1 MKKPLESGFFI
12 KICSRCYM
20 ELLYALESIRTPFLN
35 KVMGLV
41 TNLGGEAV
49 FIAAAIIVFWCISK
63 NCGYYMMTVGFAGTI
78 INQFLKLWF
87 RIPRPWVKDPN
98 FTIVESA
105 RAEATGY
112 SFPSG
117 HTQNAFA
124 VFGAPAR
131 YSKSTVLR
139 IVFVL
144 LIALTA
150 FSRMYVGV
158 HTPLDVGVSLIVGT
172 VLVFVIYPVF
182 RDMNK
187 NPKRVYILFGI
198 FIALAAAF
206 VLFVELYDFPADI
219 DMDNYSSGLKN
230 AYMILFCAIGLLL
243 VYRVDGKYLHSP
255 TEAVWWAQV
264 IKVVVGLGILLALK
278 AVLKA
283 PLLALFGGHSIAH
296 GVRYFIVILF
306 AGIVWPMTF
315 KYFQRLG
322 K

>member
-1 MKKPLESGFFI
+1 
-12 KICSRCYM
+12 M
-20 ELLYALESIRTPFLN
+20 ELLYALESIRTPFLD
-35 KVMGLV
+35 KLMGLV

-49 FIAAAIIVFWCISK
+49 FIVAAIIVFWCLNKS
-63 NCGYYMMTVGFAGTI
+63 CGYYMMTVGFAGTI

-131 YSKSTVLR
+131 FFKNTALR
-139 IVFVL
+139 IIFIL

-158 HTPLDVGVSLIVGT
+158 HTPLDVGVSIIVGT
-172 VLVFVIYPVF
+172 ILVFVIYPFF
-182 RDMNK
+182 RDMDK
-187 NPKRVYILFGI
+187 SPKKVYIIFSI
-198 FIALAAAF
+198 FIVLAAAF
-206 VLFVELYDFPADI
+206 VAFVELYDFPADI
-219 DMDNYSSGLKN
+219 DAENYASGLKN
-230 AYMILFCAIGLLL
+230 AYMILFCAIGLMLTFFI
-243 VYRVDGKYLHSP
+243 DTKYIHFP
-255 TEAVWWAQV
+255 TQAVWWAQI
-264 IKVVVGLGILLALK
+264 IKVVVGLAILLALK
-278 AVLKA
+278 SVLKA

-315 KYFQRLG
+315 KFFAKLG
-322 K
+322 KK

>member
-1 MKKPLESGFFI
+1 
-12 KICSRCYM
+12 M
-20 ELLYALESIRTPFLN
+20 ELLYALESIRTPFLD
-35 KVMGLV
+35 KLMGLV

-49 FIAAAIIVFWCISK
+49 FIVAAIVVFWCLSK
-63 NCGYYMMTVGFAGTI
+63 SCGYYMMTVGFAGTI

-131 YSKSTVLR
+131 FFKNTALR
-139 IVFVL
+139 IVFIL

-172 VLVFVIYPVF
+172 ILVFVIYPFF
-182 RDMNK
+182 RDMDK
-187 NPKRVYILFGI
+187 SPKKVYIIFSI
-198 FIALAAAF
+198 FIVLAAAF
-206 VLFVELYDFPADI
+206 VAFVELYDFPADI
-219 DMDNYSSGLKN
+219 DAENYASGLKN
-230 AYMILFCAIGLLL
+230 AYMILFCAIGLMLTFFI
-243 VYRVDGKYLHSP
+243 DTKYVHFP
-255 TEAVWWAQV
+255 TQAVWWAQI
-264 IKVVVGLGILLALK
+264 IKVVVGLAILLALK
-278 AVLKA
+278 SVLKA

-315 KYFQRLG
+315 KFFAKLG
-322 K
+322 KK

>member
-1 MKKPLESGFFI
+1 
-12 KICSRCYM
+12 M
-20 ELLYALESIRTPFLN
+20 ELLYALESIRTPFLD
-35 KVMGLV
+35 KLMGLV

-49 FIAAAIIVFWCISK
+49 FIVAAIVVFWCLSK
-63 NCGYYMMTVGFAGTI
+63 SCGYYMMTVGFAGTI

-124 VFGAPAR
+124 VFGSPAR
-131 YSKSTVLR
+131 FFKNTVLR
-139 IVFVL
+139 IVFIF

-172 VLVFVIYPVF
+172 ILVFVIYPFF
-182 RDMNK
+182 RDMDK
-187 NPKRVYILFGI
+187 SPKKVYIIFDI
-198 FIALAAAF
+198 FIVLAAAF
-206 VLFVELYDFPADI
+206 VAFVELYDFPADI
-219 DMDNYSSGLKN
+219 DAENYASGLKN
-230 AYMILFCAIGLLL
+230 AYMILFCAIGLMLTFFI
-243 VYRVDGKYLHSP
+243 DTKYVHFH
-255 TEAVWWAQV
+255 TQAVWWAQI
-264 IKVVVGLGILLALK
+264 IKVVVGLAILLALK
-278 AVLKA
+278 SVLKA
-283 PLLALFGGHSIAH
+283 PLLALFGGHSVAH

-315 KYFQRLG
+315 KFFAKLG
-322 K
+322 KK

>member
-1 MKKPLESGFFI
+1 
-12 KICSRCYM
+12 M
-20 ELLYALESIRTPFLN
+20 ELLYALESIRTPFLD
-35 KVMGLV
+35 KLMGLV

-49 FIAAAIIVFWCISK
+49 FIVTAIVVFWCLSK
-63 NCGYYMMTVGFAGTI
+63 SCGYYMMTVGFAGTI

-117 HTQNAFA
+117 HTQNVFA

-131 YSKSTVLR
+131 FFKNTVLR
-139 IVFVL
+139 IIFIF

-172 VLVFVIYPVF
+172 ILVFVIYPFF
-182 RDMNK
+182 RDMDK
-187 NPKRVYILFGI
+187 SPKKVYIIYGI
-198 FIALAAAF
+198 FIVLAAAF
-206 VLFVELYDFPADI
+206 VAFVELYDFPADI
-219 DMDNYSSGLKN
+219 DAENYASGLKN
-230 AYMILFCAIGLLL
+230 AYMILFCAIGLMLTFFI
-243 VYRVDGKYLHSP
+243 DTKYVHFH
-255 TEAVWWAQV
+255 TQAVWWAQI
-264 IKVVVGLGILLALK
+264 IKVVVGLAILLALK
-278 AVLKA
+278 SVLKA
-283 PLLALFGGHSIAH
+283 PLLALFGGHSVAH

-315 KYFQRLG
+315 KFFAKLG
-322 K
+322 KK

>member
-1 MKKPLESGFFI
+1 
-12 KICSRCYM
+12 M
-20 ELLYALESIRTPFLN
+20 ELLYALESIRTPFLD
-35 KVMGLV
+35 KLMGLV

-49 FIAAAIIVFWCISK
+49 FIVAAIVVFWCLSK
-63 NCGYYMMTVGFAGTI
+63 SCGYYMMTVGFAGTI

-131 YSKSTVLR
+131 FFKNTALR
-139 IVFVL
+139 IVFIL

-172 VLVFVIYPVF
+172 ILVFVTYPFF
-182 RDMNK
+182 RDMDK
-187 NPKRVYILFGI
+187 SPKKVYIIFGI
-198 FIALAAAF
+198 FIVLAAAF
-206 VLFVELYDFPADI
+206 VAFVELYDFPADI
-219 DMDNYSSGLKN
+219 DAENYASGLKN
-230 AYMILFCAIGLLL
+230 AYMILFCAIGLMLTFFI
-243 VYRVDGKYLHSP
+243 DTKYVRFH
-255 TEAVWWAQV
+255 TQAVWWAQI
-264 IKVVVGLGILLALK
+264 IKVVVGLAILLALK
-278 AVLKA
+278 SVLKA
-283 PLLALFGGHSIAH
+283 PLLALFGGHSVAH

-315 KYFQRLG
+315 KFFAKLG
-322 K
+322 KK

>member
-1 MKKPLESGFFI
+1 
-12 KICSRCYM
+12 M
-20 ELLYALESIRTPFLN
+20 ELLYALESIRTPFLD
-35 KVMGLV
+35 KLMGLV

-49 FIAAAIIVFWCISK
+49 FIVAAIIVFWCLNKS
-63 NCGYYMMTVGFAGTI
+63 CGYYMMTVGFAGTI

-131 YSKSTVLR
+131 FFKNTALR
-139 IVFVL
+139 IVFIF

-172 VLVFVIYPVF
+172 ILVFVIYPFF
-182 RDMNK
+182 RDMDK
-187 NPKRVYILFGI
+187 SPKKVYIIFGI
-198 FIALAAAF
+198 FIVLAAAF
-206 VLFVELYDFPADI
+206 VAFVELYDFPADI
-219 DMDNYSSGLKN
+219 DAENYASGLKN
-230 AYMILFCAIGLLL
+230 AYMILFCAIGLMLTFFI
-243 VYRVDGKYLHSP
+243 DTKYVRFP
-255 TEAVWWAQV
+255 TQAVWWAQI
-264 IKVVVGLGILLALK
+264 IKVVVGLAILLALK
-278 AVLKA
+278 SVLKA
-283 PLLALFGGHSIAH
+283 PLLALFGGHSVAH

-315 KYFQRLG
+315 KFFAKLG
-322 K
+322 KK

>member
-1 MKKPLESGFFI
+1 
-12 KICSRCYM
+12 M
-20 ELLYALESIRTPFLN
+20 ELLYALESIRTPFLD
-35 KVMGLV
+35 KLMGLV

-49 FIAAAIIVFWCISK
+49 FIVAAIVVFWCLSK
-63 NCGYYMMTVGFAGTI
+63 SCGYDMMTVGFAGTI

-131 YSKSTVLR
+131 FFKNTALR
-139 IVFVL
+139 IVFIL

-172 VLVFVIYPVF
+172 ILVFVIYPFF
-182 RDMNK
+182 RDMDK
-187 NPKRVYILFGI
+187 SPKKVYIIFGI
-198 FIALAAAF
+198 FIVLAAAF
-206 VLFVELYDFPADI
+206 VAFVELYDFPADI
-219 DMDNYSSGLKN
+219 DAENYASGLKN
-230 AYMILFCAIGLLL
+230 AYMILFCAIGLMLTFFI
-243 VYRVDGKYLHSP
+243 DTKYVRFH
-255 TEAVWWAQV
+255 TQAVWWAQI
-264 IKVVVGLGILLALK
+264 IKVVVGLAILLALK
-278 AVLKA
+278 SVLKA

-315 KYFQRLG
+315 KFFAKLG
-322 K
+322 KK

>member
-1 MKKPLESGFFI
+1 
-12 KICSRCYM
+12 M
-20 ELLYALESIRTPFLN
+20 ELLYALESIRTPFLDTL
-35 KVMGLV
+35 MGLV

-49 FIAAAIIVFWCISK
+49 FIVAAIVVFWCLSK
-63 NCGYYMMTVGFAGTI
+63 SCGYYMMTVGFAGTI

-124 VFGAPAR
+124 VFGSPAR
-131 YSKSTVLR
+131 FFKNTALR
-139 IVFVL
+139 IIFIF

-172 VLVFVIYPVF
+172 ILVFVIYPFF
-182 RDMNK
+182 RDMDK
-187 NPKRVYILFGI
+187 NPKKVYIIFGI
-198 FIALAAAF
+198 FIVLAAAF
-206 VLFVELYDFPADI
+206 VAFVELYDFPADI
-219 DMDNYSSGLKN
+219 DAENYASGLKN
-230 AYMILFCAIGLLL
+230 AYMILFCAIGLMLTFFI
-243 VYRVDGKYLHSP
+243 DTKYVCFP
-255 TEAVWWAQV
+255 TQAVWWAQI
-264 IKVVVGLGILLALK
+264 IKVVVGLAILLALK
-278 AVLKA
+278 SVLKA
-283 PLLALFGGHSIAH
+283 PLLALFGGHSVAH

-315 KYFQRLG
+315 KFFAKLG
-322 K
+322 KK

>member
-1 MKKPLESGFFI
+1 
-12 KICSRCYM
+12 M
-20 ELLYALESIRTPFLN
+20 ELLYALESIRTPFLD
-35 KVMGLV
+35 KLMGLV

-49 FIAAAIIVFWCISK
+49 FIVAAIVVFWCLNKS
-63 NCGYYMMTVGFAGTI
+63 CGYYMMTVGFAGTI

-131 YSKSTVLR
+131 FFKNTALR
-139 IVFVL
+139 IVFIF

-172 VLVFVIYPVF
+172 ILVFVIYPFF
-182 RDMNK
+182 RDMDK
-187 NPKRVYILFGI
+187 SPKKVYIIFSI
-198 FIALAAAF
+198 FIVLAAAF
-206 VLFVELYDFPADI
+206 VAFVELYDFPADI
-219 DMDNYSSGLKN
+219 DAENYASGLKN
-230 AYMILFCAIGLLL
+230 AYMILFCAIGLMLTFFI
-243 VYRVDGKYLHSP
+243 DTKYVHFP
-255 TEAVWWAQV
+255 TQAVWWAQI
-264 IKVVVGLGILLALK
+264 IKVVVGLAILLALK
-278 AVLKA
+278 SVLKA

-315 KYFQRLG
+315 KFFAKLG
-322 K
+322 KK

>member
-1 MKKPLESGFFI
+1 
-12 KICSRCYM
+12 M
-20 ELLYALESIRTPFLN
+20 ELLYALESIRTPFLD
-35 KVMGLV
+35 KLMGLV

-49 FIAAAIIVFWCISK
+49 FIVAAIIVFWCLNKS
-63 NCGYYMMTVGFAGTI
+63 CGYYMMTVGFAGTI

-117 HTQNAFA
+117 HPQNAFA

-131 YSKSTVLR
+131 FFKNTALR
-139 IVFVL
+139 IIFIL

-158 HTPLDVGVSLIVGT
+158 HTPLDVGVSIIVGT
-172 VLVFVIYPVF
+172 ILVFVIYPFF
-182 RDMNK
+182 RDMDK
-187 NPKRVYILFGI
+187 SPKKVYIIFSI
-198 FIALAAAF
+198 FIVLAAAF
-206 VLFVELYDFPADI
+206 VAFVELYDFPADI
-219 DMDNYSSGLKN
+219 DAENYASGLKN
-230 AYMILFCAIGLLL
+230 AYMILFCAIGLMLTFFI
-243 VYRVDGKYLHSP
+243 DTKYVHFP
-255 TEAVWWAQV
+255 TQAVWWAQI
-264 IKVVVGLGILLALK
+264 IKVVVGLAILLALK
-278 AVLKA
+278 SVLKA

-315 KYFQRLG
+315 KFFAKLG
-322 K
+322 KK

>member
-1 MKKPLESGFFI
+1 
-12 KICSRCYM
+12 M
-20 ELLYALESIRTPFLN
+20 ELLYALESIRTPFLD
-35 KVMGLV
+35 KLMGLV

-49 FIAAAIIVFWCISK
+49 FIVAAIVVFWCLSK
-63 NCGYYMMTVGFAGTI
+63 SCGYYMMTVGFAGTI

-131 YSKSTVLR
+131 FFKNTVLR
-139 IVFVL
+139 IVFIF

-172 VLVFVIYPVF
+172 ILVFVIYPFF
-182 RDMNK
+182 RDMDK
-187 NPKRVYILFGI
+187 SPKKVYIIFSI
-198 FIALAAAF
+198 FIVLAAAF
-206 VLFVELYDFPADI
+206 VAFVELYDFPADI
-219 DMDNYSSGLKN
+219 DAENYASGLKN
-230 AYMILFCAIGLLL
+230 AYMILFCAIGLMLTFFI
-243 VYRVDGKYLHSP
+243 DTKYVHFH
-255 TEAVWWAQV
+255 TQAVWWAQI
-264 IKVVVGLGILLALK
+264 IKVVVGLAILLALK
-278 AVLKA
+278 SVLKA
-283 PLLALFGGHSIAH
+283 PLLALFGGHSVAH

-315 KYFQRLG
+315 KFFAKLG
-322 K
+322 KK

>member
-1 MKKPLESGFFI
+1 
-12 KICSRCYM
+12 M
-20 ELLYALESIRTPFLN
+20 ELLYALESIRTPFLD
-35 KVMGLV
+35 KLMGLV

-49 FIAAAIIVFWCISK
+49 FIVAAIVVFWCLNKS
-63 NCGYYMMTVGFAGTI
+63 CGYYMMTVGFAGTI

-124 VFGAPAR
+124 VFGSPAR
-131 YSKSTVLR
+131 FFKNTALR
-139 IVFVL
+139 IVFIF

-172 VLVFVIYPVF
+172 ILVFVIYPFF
-182 RDMNK
+182 RDMDK
-187 NPKRVYILFGI
+187 SPKKVYIIFGI
-198 FIALAAAF
+198 FIVLAAAF
-206 VLFVELYDFPADI
+206 VAFVELYAFPADI
-219 DMDNYSSGLKN
+219 DAENYASGLKN
-230 AYMILFCAIGLLL
+230 AYMILFCAIGLMLTFFI
-243 VYRVDGKYLHSP
+243 DTKYVHFH
-255 TEAVWWAQV
+255 TQAVWWAQI
-264 IKVVVGLGILLALK
+264 IKVVVGLAILLALK
-278 AVLKA
+278 SVLKA
-283 PLLALFGGHSIAH
+283 PLLALFGGHSVAH

-315 KYFQRLG
+315 KFFAKLG
-322 K
+322 KK

>member
-1 MKKPLESGFFI
+1 
-12 KICSRCYM
+12 M
-20 ELLYALESIRTPFLN
+20 ELLYTLENIRTPLLDT
-35 KVMGLV
+35 VMGLV

-49 FIAAAIIVFWCISK
+49 FIAAAIIVFWCLSK
-63 NCGYYMMTVGFAGTI
+63 SCGYYMMTVGFAGTI

-87 RIPRPWVKDPN
+87 RIPRPWVKDPG

-131 YSKSTVLR
+131 YFKSTALR
-139 IVFVL
+139 IVLVL

-172 VLVFVIYPVF
+172 VLVFVIYPFF
-182 RDMNK
+182 RDMDRS
-187 NPKRVYILFGI
+187 PKKVYIIFGI
-198 FIALAAAF
+198 FIVMAAAF
-206 VLFVELYDFPADI
+206 VVFVELYDFPADI
-219 DMDNYSSGLKN
+219 DTDNYASGLKN
-230 AYMILFCAIGLLL
+230 AYMILFCAVGLLL
-243 VYRVDGKYLHSP
+243 TFYVDTKYVRFP
-255 TEAVWWAQV
+255 TQAVWWAQI
-264 IKVVVGLGILLALK
+264 IKVVAGLGILLALK

-283 PLLALFGGHSIAH
+283 PLLALFGGHSMAH

-306 AGIVWPMTF
+306 AGILWPMTF
-315 KYFQRLG
+315 KYFARLG

>member
-1 MKKPLESGFFI
+1 
-12 KICSRCYM
+12 M
-20 ELLYALESIRTPFLN
+20 ELLYALESIRTPFFDKL
-35 KVMGLV
+35 MGLV

-49 FIAAAIIVFWCISK
+49 FIVAAIIVFWCLNKS
-63 NCGYYMMTVGFAGTI
+63 CGYYMMTVGFAGTI

-131 YSKSTVLR
+131 FFKNTALR
-139 IVFVL
+139 IIFIL

-158 HTPLDVGVSLIVGT
+158 HTPLDVGVSIIVGT
-172 VLVFVIYPVF
+172 ILVFVIYPFF
-182 RDMNK
+182 RDMDK
-187 NPKRVYILFGI
+187 SPKKVYIIFSI
-198 FIALAAAF
+198 FIVLAAAF
-206 VLFVELYDFPADI
+206 VAFVELYDFPADI
-219 DMDNYSSGLKN
+219 DAENYASGLKN
-230 AYMILFCAIGLLL
+230 AYMILFCAIGLMLTFFI
-243 VYRVDGKYLHSP
+243 DTKYVHFP
-255 TEAVWWAQV
+255 TQAVWWAQI
-264 IKVVVGLGILLALK
+264 IKVVVGLAILLALK
-278 AVLKA
+278 SVLKA

-296 GVRYFIVILF
+296 GVRYFIDRKSV
-306 AGIVWPMTF
+306 V
-315 KYFQRLG
+315 
-322 K
+322 

>member
-1 MKKPLESGFFI
+1 
-12 KICSRCYM
+12 M
-20 ELLYALESIRTPFLN
+20 ELLYALESIRTPFLD
-35 KVMGLV
+35 KLMGLV

-49 FIAAAIIVFWCISK
+49 FIVAAIVVFWCLNKS
-63 NCGYYMMTVGFAGTI
+63 CGYYMMTVGFAGTI

-124 VFGAPAR
+124 VFGSPAR
-131 YSKSTVLR
+131 FFKNTALR
-139 IVFVL
+139 IVFIF

-172 VLVFVIYPVF
+172 ILVFVIYPFF
-182 RDMNK
+182 RDMDK
-187 NPKRVYILFGI
+187 SPKKVYIIFGI
-198 FIALAAAF
+198 FIVLAAAF
-206 VLFVELYDFPADI
+206 VAFVELYDFPADI
-219 DMDNYSSGLKN
+219 DAENYASGLKN
-230 AYMILFCAIGLLL
+230 AYMILFCAIGLMLTFFI
-243 VYRVDGKYLHSP
+243 DTKYVRFH
-255 TEAVWWAQV
+255 TQAVWWAQI
-264 IKVVVGLGILLALK
+264 IKVVVGLAILLALK
-278 AVLKA
+278 SVLKA
-283 PLLALFGGHSIAH
+283 PLLALFGGHSVAH

-315 KYFQRLG
+315 KFFAKLG
-322 K
+322 KK

>member
-1 MKKPLESGFFI
+1 
-12 KICSRCYM
+12 M
-20 ELLYALESIRTPFLN
+20 ELLYALESIRTPFLD
-35 KVMGLV
+35 KLMGLV

-49 FIAAAIIVFWCISK
+49 FIVAAIVVFWCLNKS
-63 NCGYYMMTVGFAGTI
+63 CGYYMMTVGFAGTI

-124 VFGAPAR
+124 VFGSPAR
-131 YSKSTVLR
+131 FFKSTALR
-139 IVFVL
+139 IIFIF

-158 HTPLDVGVSLIVGT
+158 HTPLDVGVSIIVGT
-172 VLVFVIYPVF
+172 ILVFVIYPFF
-182 RDMNK
+182 RDMDK
-187 NPKRVYILFGI
+187 SPKKVYIIFSI
-198 FIALAAAF
+198 FIVLAAAF
-206 VLFVELYDFPADI
+206 VAFVELYDFPADI
-219 DMDNYSSGLKN
+219 DAENYASGLKN
-230 AYMILFCAIGLLL
+230 AYMILFCAIGLMLTFFI
-243 VYRVDGKYLHSP
+243 DTKYVHFP
-255 TEAVWWAQV
+255 TQAVWWAQI
-264 IKVVVGLGILLALK
+264 IKVVVGLAILLALK
-278 AVLKA
+278 SVLKA

-315 KYFQRLG
+315 KFFAKLG
-322 K
+322 KK

>member
-1 MKKPLESGFFI
+1 
-12 KICSRCYM
+12 M
-20 ELLYALESIRTPFLN
+20 ELLYALESIRTPFFDKL
-35 KVMGLV
+35 MGLV

-49 FIAAAIIVFWCISK
+49 FIVAAIVVFWCLSK
-63 NCGYYMMTVGFAGTI
+63 SCGYYMMTVGFAGTI

-131 YSKSTVLR
+131 FFKNTALR
-139 IVFVL
+139 IIFIL

-158 HTPLDVGVSLIVGT
+158 HTPLDVGVSIIVGT
-172 VLVFVIYPVF
+172 ILVFVIYPFF
-182 RDMNK
+182 RDMDK
-187 NPKRVYILFGI
+187 SPKKVYIIFSI
-198 FIALAAAF
+198 FIVLAAAF
-206 VLFVELYDFPADI
+206 VAFVELYDFPADI
-219 DMDNYSSGLKN
+219 DAENYASGLKN
-230 AYMILFCAIGLLL
+230 AYMILFCAIGLMLTFFI
-243 VYRVDGKYLHSP
+243 DTKYVHFP
-255 TEAVWWAQV
+255 TQALWWAQI
-264 IKVVVGLGILLALK
+264 IKVVVGLAILLALK
-278 AVLKA
+278 SVLKA

-315 KYFQRLG
+315 KFFAKLG
-322 K
+322 KK

>member
-1 MKKPLESGFFI
+1 
-12 KICSRCYM
+12 M
-20 ELLYALESIRTPFLN
+20 ELLYALESIRTPFLD
-35 KVMGLV
+35 KLMGLV

-49 FIAAAIIVFWCISK
+49 FIVAAIIVFWCLNKS
-63 NCGYYMMTVGFAGTI
+63 CGYYMMTVGFAGTI

-124 VFGAPAR
+124 VFGSPAR
-131 YSKSTVLR
+131 FFKNTALR
-139 IVFVL
+139 IVFIL

-172 VLVFVIYPVF
+172 ILVFVIYPFF
-182 RDMNK
+182 RNMDK
-187 NPKRVYILFGI
+187 SPKKVYIIFGI
-198 FIALAAAF
+198 FIVLAAAF
-206 VLFVELYDFPADI
+206 VAFVELYDFPADI
-219 DMDNYSSGLKN
+219 DAENYASGLKN
-230 AYMILFCAIGLLL
+230 AYMILFCAIGLMLTFFI
-243 VYRVDGKYLHSP
+243 DTKYVRFH
-255 TEAVWWAQV
+255 TQAVWWAQI
-264 IKVVVGLGILLALK
+264 IKVVVGLAILLALK
-278 AVLKA
+278 SVLKA
-283 PLLALFGGHSIAH
+283 PLLALFGGHSVAH

-306 AGIVWPMTF
+306 AGVVWPMTF
-315 KYFQRLG
+315 KFFAKLG
-322 K
+322 KK

>member
-1 MKKPLESGFFI
+1 
-12 KICSRCYM
+12 M
-20 ELLYALESIRTPFLN
+20 ELLYALESIRTPFLD
-35 KVMGLV
+35 KLMGLV

-49 FIAAAIIVFWCISK
+49 FIVTAIVVFWCLSK
-63 NCGYYMMTVGFAGTI
+63 SCGYYMMTFGFAGTI

-131 YSKSTVLR
+131 FFKNTVLR
-139 IVFVL
+139 IVFIF

-172 VLVFVIYPVF
+172 ILVFVIYPFF
-182 RDMNK
+182 RDMDK
-187 NPKRVYILFGI
+187 SPKKVYIIFGI
-198 FIALAAAF
+198 FIVLAAAF
-206 VLFVELYDFPADI
+206 VAFVELYDFPADI
-219 DMDNYSSGLKN
+219 DAENYASGLKN
-230 AYMILFCAIGLLL
+230 AYMILFCAIGLMLTFFI
-243 VYRVDGKYLHSP
+243 DTKYVHFH
-255 TEAVWWAQV
+255 TQAVWWAQI
-264 IKVVVGLGILLALK
+264 IKVVVGLAILLALK
-278 AVLKA
+278 SVLKA
-283 PLLALFGGHSIAH
+283 PLLALFGGHSVAH

-315 KYFQRLG
+315 KFFAKLG
-322 K
+322 KK

>member
-1 MKKPLESGFFI
+1 
-12 KICSRCYM
+12 M
-20 ELLYALESIRTPFLN
+20 ELLYALESIRTPFLD
-35 KVMGLV
+35 KLMGLV

-49 FIAAAIIVFWCISK
+49 FIVAAIVVFWCLSK
-63 NCGYYMMTVGFAGTI
+63 SCGYYMMTVGFAGTI

-131 YSKSTVLR
+131 FFKNTALR
-139 IVFVL
+139 IVFIL

-172 VLVFVIYPVF
+172 ILVFVIYPFF
-182 RDMNK
+182 RDMDK
-187 NPKRVYILFGI
+187 SQKKVYIIFGI
-198 FIALAAAF
+198 FIVLAAAF
-206 VLFVELYDFPADI
+206 VAFVELYDFPADI
-219 DMDNYSSGLKN
+219 DAENYASGLKN
-230 AYMILFCAIGLLL
+230 AYMILFCAIGLMLTFFI
-243 VYRVDGKYLHSP
+243 DTKYVRFH
-255 TEAVWWAQV
+255 TQAVWWAQI
-264 IKVVVGLGILLALK
+264 IKVVVGLAILLALK
-278 AVLKA
+278 SVLKA

-315 KYFQRLG
+315 KFFAKLG
-322 K
+322 KK

>member
-1 MKKPLESGFFI
+1 
-12 KICSRCYM
+12 M
-20 ELLYALESIRTPFLN
+20 ELLYALESIRTPFLD
-35 KVMGLV
+35 KLMGLV

-49 FIAAAIIVFWCISK
+49 FIVAAIVVFWCLSK
-63 NCGYYMMTVGFAGTI
+63 SCGYYMMTVGFAGTI

-131 YSKSTVLR
+131 FFKNTALR
-139 IVFVL
+139 IIFIL

-172 VLVFVIYPVF
+172 ILVFVIYPFF
-182 RDMNK
+182 RDMDK
-187 NPKRVYILFGI
+187 SPKKVYIIFSI
-198 FIALAAAF
+198 FIVLAAAF
-206 VLFVELYDFPADI
+206 VAFVELYDFPADI
-219 DMDNYSSGLKN
+219 DAENYASGLKN
-230 AYMILFCAIGLLL
+230 AYMILFCAIGLMLTFFI
-243 VYRVDGKYLHSP
+243 DTKYVHFP
-255 TEAVWWAQV
+255 TQAVWWAQI
-264 IKVVVGLGILLALK
+264 IKVVVGLAMLLALK
-278 AVLKA
+278 SVLKA

-315 KYFQRLG
+315 KFFAKLG
-322 K
+322 KK

>member
-1 MKKPLESGFFI
+1 
-12 KICSRCYM
+12 M
-20 ELLYALESIRTPFLN
+20 ELLYALESIRTPFLD
-35 KVMGLV
+35 KLMGLV

-49 FIAAAIIVFWCISK
+49 FIVAAIVVFWCLNKS
-63 NCGYYMMTVGFAGTI
+63 CGYYMMTVGFAGTI

-124 VFGAPAR
+124 VFGSPAR
-131 YSKSTVLR
+131 FFKNTALR
-139 IVFVL
+139 IVFIF

-172 VLVFVIYPVF
+172 ILVFVIYPFF
-182 RDMNK
+182 RDMDK
-187 NPKRVYILFGI
+187 SPKKVYIIFSI
-198 FIALAAAF
+198 FIVLAAAF
-206 VLFVELYDFPADI
+206 VAFVELYDFPADI
-219 DMDNYSSGLKN
+219 DAENYASGLKN
-230 AYMILFCAIGLLL
+230 AYMILFCAIGLMLTFFI
-243 VYRVDGKYLHSP
+243 DTKYVHFP
-255 TEAVWWAQV
+255 TQAVWWAQI
-264 IKVVVGLGILLALK
+264 IKVVVGLAILLALK
-278 AVLKA
+278 SVLKA
-283 PLLALFGGHSIAH
+283 PLLALFGGHSVAH

-315 KYFQRLG
+315 KFFAKLG
-322 K
+322 KK

>member
-1 MKKPLESGFFI
+1 
-12 KICSRCYM
+12 M
-20 ELLYALESIRTPFLN
+20 ELLYTLENIRTPLLDT
-35 KVMGLV
+35 VMGLV

-49 FIAAAIIVFWCISK
+49 FIAAAIIVFWCLSK
-63 NCGYYMMTVGFAGTI
+63 SCGYYMMTVGFAGTI

-87 RIPRPWVKDPN
+87 RIPRPWVKDPG

-131 YSKSTVLR
+131 YFKNTALR
-139 IVFVL
+139 IVLVL

-172 VLVFVIYPVF
+172 VLVFVIYPFF
-182 RDMNK
+182 RDMDR
-187 NPKRVYILFGI
+187 NPKKVYIIFGI
-198 FIALAAAF
+198 FIVMAAAF
-206 VLFVELYDFPADI
+206 VVFVELYDFPADI
-219 DMDNYSSGLKN
+219 DTDNYASGLKN
-230 AYMILFCAIGLLL
+230 AYMILFCAVGLLL
-243 VYRVDGKYLHSP
+243 TFYVDTKYVRFP
-255 TEAVWWAQV
+255 TQAVWWAQI
-264 IKVVVGLGILLALK
+264 IKVVAGLGILLALK

-283 PLLALFGGHSIAH
+283 PLLALFAGHSVAH
-296 GVRYFIVILF
+296 GVRYFIVIIF
-306 AGIVWPMTF
+306 AGILWPMTF
-315 KYFQRLG
+315 KYFARLG

>member
-1 MKKPLESGFFI
+1 
-12 KICSRCYM
+12 M
-20 ELLYALESIRTPFLN
+20 ELLYALESIRTPFLD
-35 KVMGLV
+35 KLMGLV

-49 FIAAAIIVFWCISK
+49 FIVAAIVVFWCLNKS
-63 NCGYYMMTVGFAGTI
+63 CGYYMMTVGFAGTI

-124 VFGAPAR
+124 VFGSPAR
-131 YSKSTVLR
+131 FFKNTALR
-139 IVFVL
+139 IIFIF

-172 VLVFVIYPVF
+172 ILVFVIYPFF
-182 RDMNK
+182 RDMDK
-187 NPKRVYILFGI
+187 NPKKVYIIFGI
-198 FIALAAAF
+198 FIVLAAAF
-206 VLFVELYDFPADI
+206 VAFVELYDFPADI
-219 DMDNYSSGLKN
+219 DAENYDSGLKN
-230 AYMILFCAIGLLL
+230 AYMILFCAIGLMLTFFI
-243 VYRVDGKYLHSP
+243 DTKYVHFH
-255 TEAVWWAQV
+255 TQAVWWAQI
-264 IKVVVGLGILLALK
+264 IKVVVGLAILLALK
-278 AVLKA
+278 SVLKA
-283 PLLALFGGHSIAH
+283 PLLALFGGHSVAH

-315 KYFQRLG
+315 KFFAKLG
-322 K
+322 KK

>member
-1 MKKPLESGFFI
+1 
-12 KICSRCYM
+12 M
-20 ELLYALESIRTPFLN
+20 ELLYTLENIRTPLLDT
-35 KVMGLV
+35 VMGLV

-49 FIAAAIIVFWCISK
+49 FIAAAIIVFWCLSK
-63 NCGYYMMTVGFAGTI
+63 SCGYYMMTVGFAGTI

-87 RIPRPWVKDPN
+87 RIPRPWVKDPG

-131 YSKSTVLR
+131 YFKNTALR
-139 IVFVL
+139 IVLVL

-172 VLVFVIYPVF
+172 VLVFVIYPFF
-182 RDMNK
+182 RDMDRS
-187 NPKRVYILFGI
+187 PKKVYIIFGI
-198 FIALAAAF
+198 FIVMAAAF
-206 VLFVELYDFPADI
+206 VVFVELYDFPADI
-219 DMDNYSSGLKN
+219 DTDNYASGLKN
-230 AYMILFCAIGLLL
+230 AYMILFCAVGLLL
-243 VYRVDGKYLHSP
+243 TFYVDTKYVRFP
-255 TEAVWWAQV
+255 TQAVWWAQI
-264 IKVVVGLGILLALK
+264 IKVVAGLGILLALK

-283 PLLALFGGHSIAH
+283 PLLALFGGHSVAH

-306 AGIVWPMTF
+306 AGILWPMTF
-315 KYFQRLG
+315 KYFARLG
-322 K
+322 KQ

>member
-1 MKKPLESGFFI
+1 
-12 KICSRCYM
+12 M
-20 ELLYALESIRTPFLN
+20 ELLYALESIRTPFLD
-35 KVMGLV
+35 KLMGLV

-49 FIAAAIIVFWCISK
+49 FIVAAIVVFWCLNKS
-63 NCGYYMMTVGFAGTI
+63 CGYYMMTVGFAGTI

-131 YSKSTVLR
+131 FFKNTALR
-139 IVFVL
+139 IVFIL

-172 VLVFVIYPVF
+172 ILVFVIYPFF
-182 RDMNK
+182 RDMDK
-187 NPKRVYILFGI
+187 SPKKVYIIFGI
-198 FIALAAAF
+198 FIVLAAAF
-206 VLFVELYDFPADI
+206 VAFVELYDFPADI
-219 DMDNYSSGLKN
+219 DAENYASGLKN
-230 AYMILFCAIGLLL
+230 AYMILFCAIGLMLTFFI
-243 VYRVDGKYLHSP
+243 DTKYVRFH
-255 TEAVWWAQV
+255 TQAVWWAQI
-264 IKVVVGLGILLALK
+264 IKVVVGLAILLALK
-278 AVLKA
+278 SVLKA
-283 PLLALFGGHSIAH
+283 PLLALFGGHSVAH

-315 KYFQRLG
+315 KFFAKLG
-322 K
+322 KK

>member
-1 MKKPLESGFFI
+1 
-12 KICSRCYM
+12 M
-20 ELLYALESIRTPFLN
+20 ELLYALESIRTPFLD
-35 KVMGLV
+35 KLMGLV

-49 FIAAAIIVFWCISK
+49 FIVAAIVVFWCLNKS
-63 NCGYYMMTVGFAGTI
+63 CGYYMMTVGFAGTI

-124 VFGAPAR
+124 VFGSPAR
-131 YSKSTVLR
+131 FFKNTALR
-139 IVFVL
+139 IIFIF

-172 VLVFVIYPVF
+172 ILVFVIYPFF
-182 RDMNK
+182 RDMDK
-187 NPKRVYILFGI
+187 SPKKVYIIFSI
-198 FIALAAAF
+198 FIVLAAAF
-206 VLFVELYDFPADI
+206 VAFVELYDFPADI
-219 DMDNYSSGLKN
+219 DAENYASGLKN
-230 AYMILFCAIGLLL
+230 AYMILFCAIGLMLTFFI
-243 VYRVDGKYLHSP
+243 DTKYVHFP
-255 TEAVWWAQV
+255 TQAVWWAQI
-264 IKVVVGLGILLALK
+264 IKVVVGLAILLALK
-278 AVLKA
+278 SVLKA

-315 KYFQRLG
+315 KFFAKLG
-322 K
+322 KK

>member
-1 MKKPLESGFFI
+1 
-12 KICSRCYM
+12 M
-20 ELLYALESIRTPFLN
+20 ELLYALESIRTPFLD
-35 KVMGLV
+35 KLMGLV

-49 FIAAAIIVFWCISK
+49 FIVAAIVVFWCLNKS
-63 NCGYYMMTVGFAGTI
+63 CGYYMMTVGFAGTI

-131 YSKSTVLR
+131 FFKNTALR
-139 IVFVL
+139 IVFIL

-172 VLVFVIYPVF
+172 ILVFVIYPFF
-182 RDMNK
+182 RDMDK
-187 NPKRVYILFGI
+187 SPKKVYIIFGI
-198 FIALAAAF
+198 FIVLAAAF
-206 VLFVELYDFPADI
+206 VAFVELYDFPADI
-219 DMDNYSSGLKN
+219 DAENYASGLKN
-230 AYMILFCAIGLLL
+230 AYMILFCAIGLMLTFFI
-243 VYRVDGKYLHSP
+243 DTKYVRFP
-255 TEAVWWAQV
+255 TQAVWWAQI
-264 IKVVVGLGILLALK
+264 IKVVVGLAILLALK
-278 AVLKA
+278 SVLKS
-283 PLLALFGGHSIAH
+283 PLLALFGGHSVAH

-315 KYFQRLG
+315 KFFAKLG
-322 K
+322 KK

>member
-1 MKKPLESGFFI
+1 
-12 KICSRCYM
+12 M
-20 ELLYALESIRTPFLN
+20 ELLYALESIRTPFLD
-35 KVMGLV
+35 KLMGLV

-49 FIAAAIIVFWCISK
+49 FIVAAIVVFWCLSK
-63 NCGYYMMTVGFAGTI
+63 SCGYYMMTVGFAGTI

-131 YSKSTVLR
+131 FFKNTALR
-139 IVFVL
+139 IIFIL

-158 HTPLDVGVSLIVGT
+158 HTPLDVGVSIIVGT
-172 VLVFVIYPVF
+172 ILVFVIYPFF
-182 RDMNK
+182 RDMDK
-187 NPKRVYILFGI
+187 SPKKVYIIFSI
-198 FIALAAAF
+198 FIVLAAAF
-206 VLFVELYDFPADI
+206 VAFVELYDFPADI
-219 DMDNYSSGLKN
+219 DAENYASGLKN
-230 AYMILFCAIGLLL
+230 AYMILFCAIGLMLTFFI
-243 VYRVDGKYLHSP
+243 DTKYVHFP
-255 TEAVWWAQV
+255 TQALWWAQI
-264 IKVVVGLGILLALK
+264 IKVVFGLAILLALK
-278 AVLKA
+278 SVLKA

-315 KYFQRLG
+315 KFFAKLG
-322 K
+322 KK

>member
-1 MKKPLESGFFI
+1 
-12 KICSRCYM
+12 M
-20 ELLYALESIRTPFLN
+20 ELLYALESIRTPFLD
-35 KVMGLV
+35 KLMGLV
-41 TNLGGEAV
+41 TNRGGEAV
-49 FIAAAIIVFWCISK
+49 FIVAAIVVFWCLSK
-63 NCGYYMMTVGFAGTI
+63 SCGYYMMTVGFAGTI

-131 YSKSTVLR
+131 FFKNTALR
-139 IVFVL
+139 IVFIL

-172 VLVFVIYPVF
+172 ILVFVIYPFF
-182 RDMNK
+182 RDMDK
-187 NPKRVYILFGI
+187 SPKKVYIIFGI
-198 FIALAAAF
+198 FIVLAAAF
-206 VLFVELYDFPADI
+206 VAFVELYDFPADI
-219 DMDNYSSGLKN
+219 DAENYASGLKN
-230 AYMILFCAIGLLL
+230 AYMILFCAIGLMLTFFI
-243 VYRVDGKYLHSP
+243 DTKYVRFH
-255 TEAVWWAQV
+255 TQAVWWAQI
-264 IKVVVGLGILLALK
+264 IKVVVGLAILLALK
-278 AVLKA
+278 SVLKA
-283 PLLALFGGHSIAH
+283 PLLALFGGHSVAH

-315 KYFQRLG
+315 KFFAKLG
-322 K
+322 KK